1 MAFRNGVTLM
11 SNIVRIFLCCPQEGM
26 EKERDVVRHAMDHLD
41 AKCISM
47 ETFGAWDNRAIRTCR
62 HKVEQCELVIVIV
75 GNSYGSIC
83 ENTGLSF
90 SELEYDKAREA
101 DIPVYPYFKA
111 NTSAP
116 SDGLEPD
123 KHREKLEQ
131 FKYKLSRHTHAP
143 YNDLVELAIKVTADV
158 SRFLRSREERET
170 GGEPDIGPERISDEH
185 PKSAPSAVFFR
196 AYGEVWN
203 DVSDAVMDMGLA
215 PVIADTTADLG
226 RALGEAKIVIIPGS
240 GHAKDTDVPGT
251 EVDLLRDFVRRGGG
265 LLCVGQAWSW
275 ACRGYGNMPVEL
287 FPLNQIGRPLGFRIT
302 GRNIGN
308 PDMRTLHNVLRGTVR
323 AISSENWWPSEI
335 ETTTADREVLI
346 RDENG
351 RAMAV
356 RLSHGTGKVIAA
368 GHEAMLKL
376 NPELLRA
383 FLRLLTETD

>member
-1 MAFRNGVTLM
+1 M
-11 SNIVRIFLCCPQEGM
+11 
-26 EKERDVVRHAMDHLD
+26 
-41 AKCISM
+41 
-47 ETFGAWDNRAIRTCR
+47 
-62 HKVEQCELVIVIV
+62 
-75 GNSYGSIC
+75 
-83 ENTGLSF
+83 
-90 SELEYDKAREA
+90 
-101 DIPVYPYFKA
+101 
-111 NTSAP
+111 
-116 SDGLEPD
+116 
-123 KHREKLEQ
+123 
-131 FKYKLSRHTHAP
+131 
-143 YNDLVELAIKVTADV
+143 
-158 SRFLRSREERET
+158 
-170 GGEPDIGPERISDEH
+170 
-185 PKSAPSAVFFR
+185 
-196 AYGEVWN
+196 
-203 DVSDAVMDMGLA
+203 
-215 PVIADTTADLG
+215 
-226 RALGEAKIVIIPGS
+226 
-240 GHAKDTDVPGT
+240 
-251 EVDLLRDFVRRGGG
+251 
-265 LLCVGQAWSW
+265 LCVGQAWSC